1 MIDLAFHHV
10 AIIVS
15 NYDVSKTFYTQ
26 TLGLP
31 VVRESYREARK
42 SWKLDLKMGEAGQL
56 EIFSFPEPPVR
67 PTRPEACG
75 LRHLALRIDD
85 LDTCLR
91 ELTSKGVVAEPVR
104 IDEYTGARFTFFA
117 DPDGLP
123 IELYEVR

>member
-1 MIDLAFHHV
+1 MDLALHHV

-15 NYDVSKTFYTQ
+15 DYDVSKTFYTQ

-31 VVRESYREARK
+31 VLRESYREARR
-42 SWKLDLKMGEAGQL
+42 SWKLDLKLGDGGQL

-75 LRHLALRIDD
+75 LRHLAFRIDD
-85 LDTCLR
+85 LDACLG
-91 ELTSKGVVAEPVR
+91 ELNKKGVVAEPIR
-104 IDEYTGARFTFFA
+104 IDENTGARFTFFA

-123 IELYEVR
+123 IELYEVT